1 MIRNFFKSAI
11 RNILRQKVYSF
22 INIVDLAVGMA
33 CFILIMLWVQSE
45 ISYDKCFDNS
55 DNIYLVHKSVPTGNG
70 IRVNVQ
76 LAFPFATAIYNE
88 VPEVEAI
95 TRVDLHPS
103 LVRFGELHFD
113 EQDLVAIDSS
123 YFKIFKYEFIYGNA
137 ELVLRSPNEIV
148 ITESIAKKYF
158 VDENPINK
166 VLLLENNEQYVVS
179 GVVKD
184 PPKNT
189 HLEYN
194 MFIPIEPLYRNKEEY
209 NDWFDHFLQCYIY
222 APSLVS
228 VEILNDRLTEVL
240 NKYTRDPETNTV
252 RDVDIK
258 LLPVSKLHLYNV
270 EAKNQR
276 IQYVYIF
283 SLIALLILLVAC
295 INYMNIAT
303 SMSMRRSRE
312 IGLKKVVGAI
322 RHQLTLQFLAE
333 AFLQAFIAMLLA
345 MMLVELARPFFN
357 QLSGKE
363 IFIPYASTWFIPVLL
378 GLVLLTSLLA
388 GAYPAFLMSSFKP
401 VSAFK
406 GNLVSGKGQA
416 HFRKILVIFQF
427 AISIALIISTLFIY
441 LQLKYIN
448 TTDLGFEKDNIMY
461 AYLNDDISK
470 KYDSFR
476 AELMKN
482 PNIENVCRTS
492 QLPNNISY
500 GMRGIDWVG
509 KEGDELSSFTFAS
522 VDFDFFETTG
532 IKINEGRA
540 FSREY
545 GTDSSHYIMNEA
557 TIKMI
562 AYDNPIGRQFSAED
576 EGGKIIGVVKDFHS
590 KPLTQDIDPLFF
602 IMNPEY
608 YVYVMIRIRPEN
620 IEETT
625 KYIET
630 VWNNFT
636 SLYVFESRFFN
647 FRIDNEYRQES
658 RNGRL
663 ALSFTIIVI
672 IITCMGL
679 FGLASHTAQR
689 KTKEIGVRKV
699 FGASVASL
707 IVDFVKI
714 FSSWVLIA
722 NIIAWPLAYYF
733 VSNWLNN
740 FAYGIKINLWVFL
753 ISAAVALFIAILTVA
768 YQSFRAASMNPVES
782 IRYE

>member
-1 MIRNFFKSAI
+1 M
-11 RNILRQKVYSF
+11 RQKLYSF
-22 INIVDLAVGMA
+22 INILDLAIGLA
-33 CFILIMLWVQSE
+33 CFILILLWVQSE

-55 DNIYLVHKSVPTGNG
+55 ENIYLAHKSVPTGNG
-70 IRVNVQ
+70 VSVNAA

-88 VPEVEAI
+88 VPEVTAI

-103 LVRFGELHFD
+103 LVRFGDLYFE
-113 EQDLVAIDSS
+113 EQNLVAVDSS
-123 YFKIFKYEFIYGNA
+123 YFEIFKYEFIQANA
-137 ELVLRSPNEIV
+137 ELVLRNPNEIV

-158 VDENPINK
+158 EEENPINK
-166 VLLLENNEQYVVS
+166 LLMIDDDKQYIVS

-194 MFIPIEPLYRNKEEY
+194 MFIPIEPLYRNTDDY
-209 NDWFDHFLQCYIY
+209 NDWYSHFLQCYIY
-222 APSLVS
+222 APPSVS
-228 VEILNDRLTEVL
+228 AETLESRLTDIL
-240 NKYTRDPETNTV
+240 DKYTNDPDSETV
-252 RDVDIK
+252 RNVKIK
-258 LLPVSKLHLYNV
+258 LLPVSKLHLFNV
-270 EAKNQR
+270 EGKNQR

-283 SLIALLILLVAC
+283 SLIAILILIVAC

-303 SMSMRRSRE
+303 SMSVRRSRE
-312 IGLKKVVGAI
+312 IGLKKVVGAM
-322 RHQLTLQFLAE
+322 RHQLLLQFLAE
-333 AFLQAFIAMLLA
+333 AFIQALIAMLLA
-345 MMLVELARPFFN
+345 MMLVELIRPFFN

-363 IFIPYASTWFIPVLL
+363 IFIPYSSIWFIPVL
-378 GLVLLTSLLA
+378 GALVLLSSLLA

-416 HFRKILVIFQF
+416 QFRKILVIFQF
-427 AISIALIISTLFIY
+427 TVSIALIISTLFIY
-441 LQLKYIN
+441 RQLNFIN
-448 TTDLGFEKDNIMY
+448 KKDLGFQKDNIMY
-461 AYLNDDISK
+461 AFLNDDISK

-476 AELMKN
+476 NELLKN
-482 PNIENVCRTS
+482 PAIVNVCRTS

-500 GMRGIDWVG
+500 GMRGIEWVG
-509 KEGDELSSFTFAS
+509 KEGDDLAHFSFAS
-522 VDFDFFETTG
+522 VDYDFLETSG
-532 IKINEGRA
+532 IELIEGRG

-545 GTDSSHYIMNEA
+545 GMDSLHYIMNEA

-562 AYDNPIGRQFSAED
+562 GYDNPIGRQFSADDED
-576 EGGKIIGVVKDFHS
+576 GKIIGVVKNFHS
-590 KPLTQDIDPLFF
+590 KPLTRGIGPMFF

-608 YVYVMIRIRPEN
+608 YVYVMIKIRPEN
-620 IEETT
+620 VEETT
-625 KYIET
+625 KYIES

-636 SLYVFESRFFN
+636 SLYAFESHFFN
-647 FRIDNEYRQES
+647 SRIDSYYRNES
-658 RNGRL
+658 KNGKL

-672 IITCMGL
+672 IISCMGL

-699 FGASVASL
+699 FGASVSSL
-707 IVDFVKI
+707 VFNFVKI
-714 FSSWVLIA
+714 FVRWVLIG

-740 FAYGIKINLWVFL
+740 FAFGITINVGVFL
-753 ISAAVALFIAILTVA
+753 VSAAVALFIAIITVA
-768 YQSFRAASMNPVES
+768 YQSFRAANRNPIDS